1 MMWIGKRDFKDMWK
15 QGFLALTVVSFVGC
29 STFPLHEEQ
38 KKAPEKPAEPA
49 KKAVQTPDGVK
60 ITPYQ
65 QDEIKRKQMRVVVP
79 EQKPQ
84 QQFNDGR
91 SLPAFKNLIQQTQT
105 AYSQQKWD
113 DAERFALQAQ
123 RLAPQAAETFMYL
136 ALVANQKGQYSSA
149 ESLARRGLSYAQ
161 SAPMKKQLWQAIL
174 VAGQKQN
181 HVQTVQQ
188 AQQALKSL

>member
-1 MMWIGKRDFKDMWK
+1 MLK
-15 QGFLALTVVSFVGC
+15 QGFLVLTMVSFVGC
-29 STFPLHEEQ
+29 TTLPTPEESQ
-38 KKAPEKPAEPA
+38 KTPQKPAEPV
-49 KKAVQTPDGVK
+49 KKTVETPDGVK
-60 ITPYQ
+60 ITPYEQ
-65 QDEIKRKQMRVVVP
+65 EEIQRKPLRVIVP
-79 EQKPQ
+79 EQKAK

-91 SLPAFKNLIQQTQT
+91 SLPAFKNLIQQTQV
-105 AYSQQKWD
+105 AYSQKKWD

-136 ALVANQKGQYSSA
+136 ALVANQKGQYSAA

-161 SAPMKKQLWQAIL
+161 SNPMKKQLWQAIL

-181 HVQTVQQ
+181 HAQTVQQ